1 MPAHRWISRSAGA
14 ADAQGDRP
22 EGQGGG
28 GGSPTPTPSGSP
40 SCTPGYTTAT
50 TTGTLNAGGTDI
62 GNHCDECATEIYN
75 EWAACQHFLLYDDVA
90 PVLQE
95 LAGRGLKIGLI
106 SNSHRCLASFQEH
119 FQLRGL
125 ITAAVSSSEHGYM
138 KPHPSIF
145 EAALTLAGVDARES
159 LMVGDSVAHDID
171 GARRVGMRGVLVHRS
186 DDPAPVTGV
195 PVIRSMAELPALI
208 N

>member
-1 MPAHRWISRSAGA
+1 
-14 ADAQGDRP
+14 
-22 EGQGGG
+22 
-28 GGSPTPTPSGSP
+28 
-40 SCTPGYTTAT
+40 
-50 TTGTLNAGGTDI
+50 
-62 GNHCDECATEIYN
+62 
-75 EWAACQHFLLYDDVA
+75 VA
-90 PVLQE
+90 PVLQQ
-95 LAGRGLKIGLI
+95 LAARGLKIGLI

-145 EAALTLAGVDARES
+145 EAALTLAGVEARDS

-186 DDPAPVTGV
+186 DDPAPVAGV
-195 PVIRSMAELPALI
+195 PVIRSMTELPALI